1 MTVQTKQSYPA
12 PVLFSVTLFISA
24 GLLFW
29 IQPLIAKTLLPL
41 LGGAPAVW
49 NTCLLFFQMM
59 LLLGYVYALASSRW
73 LSLRMQ
79 AAVHVVL
86 LLLIGIYVLR
96 SPALAPVMT
105 AAQQA
110 SPTRWLLGNLLV
122 SIGLPFFII
131 SASNPLLQGWFSRLQ
146 HYLSVDPYFLFAAS
160 NAGSL
165 IALLA
170 FPLVLEPAFGLN
182 QQYRMWRVGFV
193 VLLALTC
200 VIAFALRPRGNA
212 AAARQVDEVPAPK
225 TEIDSRQVTVM
236 RRLHW
241 LALAFVPSSLMIGV
255 TTYIT
260 ADVAAVPLL
269 WAIPLALYLL
279 TFVLAFSQ
287 RRFVS
292 AAALNRL
299 VIVGA
304 LVVTLILASG
314 ATEPAWLLI
323 LANLIFFFMAALM
336 CHGRLAGDRP
346 AVTHLAEY
354 YLWIAIGGALGS
366 VFNVLLAPVL
376 FTSIVEYPLA
386 IVLACMLLRVETE
399 RSRQRKYLDVIYPL
413 GLYLL
418 TVGL

>member
-110 SPTRWLLGNLLV
+110 SPTRWLLANLLV
-122 SIGLPFFII
+122 SIGPPFFII
-131 SASNPLLQGWFSRLQ
+131 SASNPLMQGWFSRLQ

-170 FPLVLEPAFGLN
+170 FPLVLEPALGLT
-182 QQYRMWRVGFV
+182 QQYRVWRVGFV

-200 VIAFALRPRGNA
+200 VIAFALRRPSSVSATIR
-212 AAARQVDEVPAPK
+212 VDEVPAPQ
-225 TEIDSRQVTVM
+225 TETDFRSTVTVG
-236 RRLHW
+236 RRLRW
-241 LALAFVPSSLMIGV
+241 LALAF
-255 TTYIT
+255 
-260 ADVAAVPLL
+260 
-269 WAIPLALYLL
+269 
-279 TFVLAFSQ
+279 
-287 RRFVS
+287 
-292 AAALNRL
+292 
-299 VIVGA
+299 
-304 LVVTLILASG
+304 
-314 ATEPAWLLI
+314 
-323 LANLIFFFMAALM
+323 
-336 CHGRLAGDRP
+336 
-346 AVTHLAEY
+346 
-354 YLWIAIGGALGS
+354 
-366 VFNVLLAPVL
+366 
-376 FTSIVEYPLA
+376 
-386 IVLACMLLRVETE
+386 
-399 RSRQRKYLDVIYPL
+399 
-413 GLYLL
+413 
-418 TVGL
+418 